1 MAKVRFSYL
10 PEKLLKRSSLHAG
23 GGLAKHEAW
32 ADAILPADAEA
43 APVEEQANR
52 RPLVAVSILLAGI
65 MIVLVARLAMLQL
78 AGGQRNAALA
88 DGNRLRTN
96 VTRARR
102 GVMYDRNGALIAR
115 NQPIFDITVTPS
127 QLPRNTAERQKQYN
141 RAASLLGITPA
152 NLQAKVEAK
161 GLRYGQPLLVAAAV
175 PRDKALSFDSAGAM
189 AGISLDINTVRQY
202 LDGGSLG
209 SLLGYTGRI
218 SAEEYA
224 NKQPG
229 EYQQTDYIGKNGLER
244 EYESILRGSNGSE
257 QTEVDVQQRP
267 VKVLASKPSVAGQ
280 NLTLT
285 IDKPLQDQLVTNIQR
300 QLEASGSGRG
310 AGVVLNPQTGEILA
324 MASLPGYDNNLFAEG
339 ISGKDY
345 SGLVNNP
352 NQPLFNK
359 AFQGAYAVGSIIK
372 PLVATAALV
381 EKVIN
386 TSTQIED
393 KGSLQIPNQYDPS
406 IVYTYKTWE
415 PGGLG
420 VLKLNRAIAMSS
432 DVFFYT
438 VGGGFGPIKGLG
450 VKRLDAWYQ
459 KFGLGSPTGI
469 DLPSEASGLVPS
481 PESKKKA
488 TGEPWTLGD
497 SYNISVGQGDL
508 LASPLQMAVATAA
521 VANGGTL
528 YKPYLVSEVSNE
540 DGKASSTTKP
550 MVVRKDIAAPEVL
563 ATVRSAMREVITSG
577 TACCKIEQEVPV
589 KVAGKTGTAETDP
602 GNNKKPNAWFT
613 SFAPFDNPRVVTVIL
628 IENSGEGAE
637 YAAPATRELLKWYFA
652 NR

>member
-1 MAKVRFSYL
+1 MAHVRFNYL
-10 PEKLLKRSSLHAG
+10 PETLLKRSKLAAG

-43 APVEEQANR
+43 MPIEEEANR
-52 RPLVAVSILLAGI
+52 RPLTAVSILLASVMVILIG
-65 MIVLVARLAMLQL
+65 RLAMLQL
-78 AGGQRNAALA
+78 AGGSRNAALA
-88 DGNRLRTN
+88 DGNRLRTK
-96 VTRARR
+96 VTRAQR

-115 NQPIFDITVTPS
+115 NQPIFDVSVTPS
-127 QLPRNTAERQKQYN
+127 QLPRNKAERQRLYVQ
-141 RAASLLGITPA
+141 AAGLLGISTA
-152 NLQAKVEAK
+152 ELQAKAEAK
-161 GLRYGQPLLVAAAV
+161 GLQYGQPLLAVSSV
-175 PRDKALSFDSAGAM
+175 PRDKALAFDSAGAM
-189 AGISLDINTVRQY
+189 AGVSLDINTVRQY

-224 NKQPG
+224 SKQPG
-229 EYQQTDYIGKNGLER
+229 EYQQADYIGKNGLER

-285 IDKPLQDQLVTNIQR
+285 IDKPLQDELVKNIQS
-300 QLEASGSGRG
+300 QLDASGSGRG

-345 SGLVNNP
+345 TGLVNNP

-381 EKVIN
+381 EKVITPN
-386 TSTQIED
+386 TTIED

-420 VLKLNRAIAMSS
+420 VLALNRAIAMSS

-488 TGEPWTLGD
+488 TGESWTLGD

-508 LASPLQMAVATAA
+508 LASPLQMAAATAA

-528 YKPYLVSEVSNE
+528 YKPYLVSKVSNE

-550 MVVRKDIAAPEVL
+550 TVVRKDIASPEVIN
-563 ATVRSAMREVITSG
+563 TVRNAMREVVTSG

-589 KVAGKTGTAETDP
+589 KVGGKTGTAETDP
-602 GNNKKPNAWFT
+602 DNNKKPNAWFT

-628 IENSGEGAE
+628 IEGSGEGAQ
-637 YAAPATRELLKWYFA
+637 YAAPATREVLKWYFSH
-652 NR
+652 R